1 MLVRLFADF
10 VCFALLCLRIRL
22 VGVLFGHMLSFFV
35 SIPETA
41 TLCSVLFAAL
51 RAIYEAW
58 SESADRTLSAENKPR
73 PHHAADGLVHNRLT
87 GNVSPDGAEMLRWRS
102 TDRVES

>member
-1 MLVRLFADF
+1 MDTPVLLHGPITVVVRTLYASSADLFLT
-10 VCFALLCLRIRL
+10 CILL
-22 VGVLFGHMLSFFV
+22 
-35 SIPETA
+35 
-41 TLCSVLFAAL
+41 
-51 RAIYEAW
+51 EAW